1 MSVVKH
7 KIIEE
12 IALIEISN
20 PPVNAISAAV
30 RVGLLETIENL
41 SLNEKIRA
49 IVITAPE
56 RTFLAGADIKEF
68 GKKVDAP
75 ILGKICDKIES
86 LNKIVVASLHG
97 TPLGGGLEVAMS
109 AHYRIAAPNTKV
121 GLPEVLLGILPGAGG
136 TQRLPRLCGVD
147 MALDMMLTGK
157 HVPAKEALSSGI
169 IDEIAENNNTIDNGI
184 EYAKKLVKEGF
195 RPRPTSQIQ
204 NKISDTEETSELIL
218 KFKDTASKKYKNLFS
233 PHAIIRSVEEGLKL
247 DFAEA
252 ILNERKL
259 FEECIESPQRQGL
272 IHSFFAE
279 RANTKIPELKEGKP
293 IELNKIGIIGGG
305 TMGTGI
311 SMAAMN
317 AGFNVIMIEQND
329 EAIQK
334 AKAKINSTYDRSV
347 KLNRITTE
355 QKNKTMD
362 MFSATTN
369 FSDLKDRDLI
379 IEAVFENMDVKKEV
393 FVKLNQIC
401 SQDCILAS
409 NTSYLNVNEIA
420 SVVDNPSRVIGLHFF
435 SPANIMKLLEVVV
448 AEKTSKDTVATA
460 FNLAKQM
467 KKVPVRSGV
476 CDGFIGN
483 RILSKY
489 LVGTY
494 HMVEDGASPFHV
506 DKVIRD
512 FGCAMGIFQVI
523 DLAGGDIGW
532 ATRKRKAPFR
542 HKDDRYVQ
550 IPDRVCER
558 GWFGQKTSKGYYL
571 YGENVDFLTPNPE
584 IEIICEQERKRAGIT
599 PKKFDDTEILDKYI
613 AAMVYEGTKILSEQ
627 IALKPSDIDVVFTN
641 GYGFPKWR
649 GGPMKYA
656 DMIGLD
662 KILKNITKY
671 SEEDPR
677 FWSPPKLLEDLV
689 KQNKNFD
696 SLN

>member
-1 MSVVKH
+1 MTVVKH

-30 RVGLLETIENL
+30 RIGLLETIDNL
-41 SLNEKIRA
+41 SLNENIRA

-334 AKAKINSTYDRSV
+334 AKAKITSTYDRSV

-369 FSDLKDRDLI
+369 FSELKDRDLI
-379 IEAVFENMDVKKEV
+379 IEAVFENMDIKKEV

-448 AEKTSKDTVATA
+448 AEKTSKDTVSTA
-460 FNLAKQM
+460 FNLAKKM
-467 KKVPVRSGV
+467 RKVPVRSGV

-584 IEIICEQERKRAGIT
+584 IEVICKQERKRAGIT
-599 PKKFDDTEILDKYI
+599 PKKFDDKEILDKYI

-662 KILKNITKY
+662 KILKNIQKY
-671 SEEDPR
+671 SEEDAR

>member
-30 RVGLLETIENL
+30 RIGLLETIENL
-41 SLNEKIRA
+41 SINEKIKA

-136 TQRLPRLCGVD
+136 TQRLPRLCGVN

-169 IDEIAENNNTIDNGI
+169 IDKIAENNNTIDNGI
-184 EYAKKLVKEGF
+184 EYAKKLLKDGF
-195 RPRPTSQIQ
+195 KPRPTSQIQ
-204 NKISDTEETSELIL
+204 NKISDTKETSELIL

-247 DFAEA
+247 DFPDA
-252 ILNERKL
+252 ISNERKL

-460 FNLAKQM
+460 FNLAKKM

-613 AAMVYEGTKILSEQ
+613 AAMVYEG
-627 IALKPSDIDVVFTN
+627 N
-641 GYGFPKWR
+641 
-649 GGPMKYA
+649 
-656 DMIGLD
+656 
-662 KILKNITKY
+662 
-671 SEEDPR
+671 
-677 FWSPPKLLEDLV
+677 
-689 KQNKNFD
+689 
-696 SLN
+696 

>member
-12 IALIEISN
+12 IGLIEISN
-20 PPVNAISAAV
+20 PPVNAISAGV
-30 RVGLLETIENL
+30 RIGLLETIENL
-41 SLNEKIRA
+41 SLNEKIKA

-136 TQRLPRLCGVD
+136 TQRLPRLCGVN

-169 IDEIAENNNTIDNGI
+169 IDKIAENNNTIDNGI
-184 EYAKKLVKEGF
+184 EYAKKLLEDGF
-195 RPRPTSQIQ
+195 KTRPTSQIQ
-204 NKISDTEETSELIL
+204 NKISDTKETSELIL

-247 DFAEA
+247 DFPDA
-252 ILNERKL
+252 ISNERKL

-279 RANTKIPELKEGKP
+279 RANTKIPELKDGIP
-293 IELNKIGIIGGG
+293 IEFNKIGIIGGG
-305 TMGTGI
+305 TMGIGI

-317 AGFNVIMIEQND
+317 AGFDVIMVEQND

-334 AKAKINSTYDRSV
+334 AKGKINSTYDRSV

-355 QKNKTMD
+355 QKIKTMD

-448 AEKTSKDTVATA
+448 AKKTSKDTVATA
-460 FNLAKQM
+460 FNLAKKM

-656 DMIGLD
+656 DMIGLN
-662 KILKNITKY
+662 KILKNIKKY

-677 FWSPPKLLEDLV
+677 FWAPPKLLEDLV

>member
-30 RVGLLETIENL
+30 RIGLLETIENL
-41 SLNEKIRA
+41 SLNEKIKA
-49 IVITAPE
+49 IVIAAPE

-136 TQRLPRLCGVD
+136 TQRLPRLCGVN

-184 EYAKKLVKEGF
+184 EYAKKLLKDGF
-195 RPRPTSQIQ
+195 KPRPTSQIQ
-204 NKISDTEETSELIL
+204 NKISDTKEISELIL

-247 DFAEA
+247 DFPDA
-252 ILNERKL
+252 ISNERKL

-305 TMGTGI
+305 TMGSGI

-329 EAIQK
+329 GAIQK
-334 AKAKINSTYDRSV
+334 AKAKI
-347 KLNRITTE
+347 
-355 QKNKTMD
+355 
-362 MFSATTN
+362 
-369 FSDLKDRDLI
+369 
-379 IEAVFENMDVKKEV
+379 
-393 FVKLNQIC
+393 
-401 SQDCILAS
+401 
-409 NTSYLNVNEIA
+409 
-420 SVVDNPSRVIGLHFF
+420 
-435 SPANIMKLLEVVV
+435 
-448 AEKTSKDTVATA
+448 
-460 FNLAKQM
+460 
-467 KKVPVRSGV
+467 
-476 CDGFIGN
+476 
-483 RILSKY
+483 
-489 LVGTY
+489 
-494 HMVEDGASPFHV
+494 
-506 DKVIRD
+506 
-512 FGCAMGIFQVI
+512 
-523 DLAGGDIGW
+523 
-532 ATRKRKAPFR
+532 
-542 HKDDRYVQ
+542 
-550 IPDRVCER
+550 
-558 GWFGQKTSKGYYL
+558 
-571 YGENVDFLTPNPE
+571 
-584 IEIICEQERKRAGIT
+584 
-599 PKKFDDTEILDKYI
+599 
-613 AAMVYEGTKILSEQ
+613 
-627 IALKPSDIDVVFTN
+627 KP
-641 GYGFPKWR
+641 
-649 GGPMKYA
+649 
-656 DMIGLD
+656 
-662 KILKNITKY
+662 
-671 SEEDPR
+671 
-677 FWSPPKLLEDLV
+677 
-689 KQNKNFD
+689 
-696 SLN
+696 

>member
-30 RVGLLETIENL
+30 RIGLLETIENL
-41 SLNEKIRA
+41 SLNEKIKA

-347 KLNRITTE
+347 KLNRITNE
-355 QKNKTMD
+355 QKNKTME
-362 MFSATTN
+362 MFSATTE

-393 FVKLNQIC
+393 FLKLNQIC

-448 AEKTSKDTVATA
+448 AEKTSKDTVSTA
-460 FNLAKQM
+460 FNLAKKM
-467 KKVPVRSGV
+467 RKVPVRSGV

-542 HKDDRYVQ
+542 HKDDRYVE

-584 IEIICEQERKRAGIT
+584 IEVICEQERKRAGIT
-599 PKKFDDTEILDKYI
+599 PKKFDDKEILDKYI

-662 KILKNITKY
+662 KILKNIQKY

>member
-30 RVGLLETIENL
+30 RIGLLETIENL
-41 SLNEKIRA
+41 SINEKIKA

-136 TQRLPRLCGVD
+136 TQRLPRLCGVN

-169 IDEIAENNNTIDNGI
+169 IDKIAENNNTIDNGI
-184 EYAKKLVKEGF
+184 EYAKKLLKDGF
-195 RPRPTSQIQ
+195 KPRPTSQIQ
-204 NKISDTEETSELIL
+204 NKISDTKETSELIL

-247 DFAEA
+247 DFPDA
-252 ILNERKL
+252 ISNERKL

-293 IELNKIGIIGGG
+293 IELNKIGIVGGG

-584 IEIICEQERKRAGIT
+584 IEEICEQERKRAGIT

>member
-1 MSVVKH
+1 MSVIKH

-41 SLNEKIRA
+41 SLNEKIKA

-334 AKAKINSTYDRSV
+334 AKAKITSTYDRSV

-369 FSDLKDRDLI
+369 FSELKDRDLI

-460 FNLAKQM
+460 FNLAKKM
-467 KKVPVRSGV
+467 RKVPVRSGV

-584 IEIICEQERKRAGIT
+584 IEVICEQERKRAGIT
-599 PKKFDDTEILDKYI
+599 PKKFDDKEILDKYI

-662 KILKNITKY
+662 KILKNIQKY

>member
-1 MSVVKH
+1 MSAIKH

-41 SLNEKIRA
+41 SLNEKIKA

-195 RPRPTSQIQ
+195 RPRPTSQLQ

-347 KLNRITTE
+347 KLNRITNE
-355 QKNKTMD
+355 QKNKTME
-362 MFSATTN
+362 MFSATTE

-401 SQDCILAS
+401 RQDCILAS
-409 NTSYLNVNEIA
+409 NTSYLNINEIA

-448 AEKTSKDTVATA
+448 AEKTSKDTVSTA
-460 FNLAKQM
+460 FNLAKKM
-467 KKVPVRSGV
+467 RKVPVRSGV

-542 HKDDRYVQ
+542 HKDDRYVE

-584 IEIICEQERKRAGIT
+584 IEVICEQERKRAGIT
-599 PKKFDDTEILDKYI
+599 PKKFDDKEILDKYI

-662 KILKNITKY
+662 KILKNIQKY

>member
-1 MSVVKH
+1 
-7 KIIEE
+7 
-12 IALIEISN
+12 
-20 PPVNAISAAV
+20 
-30 RVGLLETIENL
+30 
-41 SLNEKIRA
+41 
-49 IVITAPE
+49 
-56 RTFLAGADIKEF
+56 
-68 GKKVDAP
+68 
-75 ILGKICDKIES
+75 
-86 LNKIVVASLHG
+86 
-97 TPLGGGLEVAMS
+97 
-109 AHYRIAAPNTKV
+109 
-121 GLPEVLLGILPGAGG
+121 
-136 TQRLPRLCGVD
+136 
-147 MALDMMLTGK
+147 
-157 HVPAKEALSSGI
+157 
-169 IDEIAENNNTIDNGI
+169 
-184 EYAKKLVKEGF
+184 
-195 RPRPTSQIQ
+195 
-204 NKISDTEETSELIL
+204 
-218 KFKDTASKKYKNLFS
+218 
-233 PHAIIRSVEEGLKL
+233 
-247 DFAEA
+247 
-252 ILNERKL
+252 
-259 FEECIESPQRQGL
+259 
-272 IHSFFAE
+272 
-279 RANTKIPELKEGKP
+279 
-293 IELNKIGIIGGG
+293 
-305 TMGTGI
+305 
-311 SMAAMN
+311 
-317 AGFNVIMIEQND
+317 
-329 EAIQK
+329 
-334 AKAKINSTYDRSV
+334 
-347 KLNRITTE
+347 
-355 QKNKTMD
+355 MD

-369 FSDLKDRDLI
+369 FSELKDRDLI

-448 AEKTSKDTVATA
+448 AEKTSKDTVSTA
-460 FNLAKQM
+460 FNLAKKM
-467 KKVPVRSGV
+467 RKVPVRSGV

-512 FGCAMGIFQVI
+512 FGCAMGILQVI

-542 HKDDRYVQ
+542 HKDDRYVE

-584 IEIICEQERKRAGIT
+584 IEVICEQERKRAGIT
-599 PKKFDDTEILDKYI
+599 PKKFDDKEILDKYI

-662 KILKNITKY
+662 KILKNIKKY

>member
-1 MSVVKH
+1 MSVVEL

-12 IALIEISN
+12 IALVEISN

-30 RVGLLETIENL
+30 RIGLLDAVEEL
-41 SLNEKIRA
+41 ALNEKIKA
-49 IVITAPE
+49 IVIAAPE

-75 ILGKICDKIES
+75 ILGNICDKIES

-157 HVPAKEALSSGI
+157 HVPAKEALSAGI
-169 IDEIAENNNTIDNGI
+169 IDEIADNNNTIDNGI
-184 EYAKKLVKEGF
+184 EYAKKLIKDGF
-195 RPRPTSQIQ
+195 KPRPTSQLQ
-204 NKISDTEETSELIL
+204 NKISDTKEISELIL

-233 PHAIIRSVEEGLKL
+233 PHAIIRSVEEGIKL

-252 ILNERKL
+252 ISNERKL

-279 RANTKIPELKEGKP
+279 RANTKIPELKDGIP
-293 IELNKIGIIGGG
+293 IELKKIGIIGGG

-317 AGFNVIMIEQND
+317 AGFEVIMVEQND

-334 AKAKINSTYDRSV
+334 AKAKINSTYERSV

-355 QKNKTMD
+355 QKQNIMD
-362 MFSATTN
+362 LFSATTD
-369 FSDLKDRDLI
+369 FSDLRDRDLI

-401 SQDCILAS
+401 SKECILAS

-420 SVVDNPSRVIGLHFF
+420 SIVDDPTRVIGLHFF

-460 FNLAKQM
+460 FNLAKKM

-506 DKVIRD
+506 DKVIRE

-542 HKDDRYVQ
+542 HKDDRYVE

-571 YGENVDFLTPNPE
+571 YGEDVPFLTPNPE
-584 IEIICEQERKRAGIT
+584 IEIICEQERERVGIA

-613 AAMVYEGTKILSEQ
+613 AAMVYEGTKILSEK

-662 KILKNITKY
+662 KILKNIQKY

>member
-7 KIIEE
+7 KIIDE

-30 RVGLLETIENL
+30 RIGLLETIE
-41 SLNEKIRA
+41 SLYLDEKIKA

-75 ILGKICDKIES
+75 ILGKICNKIES

-136 TQRLPRLCGVD
+136 TQRLPRLCGVN

-169 IDEIAENNNTIDNGI
+169 IDEIAENNNTIENGI
-184 EYAKKLVKEGF
+184 EYAKKLLKDGF
-195 RPRPTSQIQ
+195 KPRPTSQIQ
-204 NKISDTEETSELIL
+204 NKISDTKETSELIL
-218 KFKDTASKKYKNLFS
+218 KFKGTASKKYKNLFS

-247 DFAEA
+247 DFPDA
-252 ILNERKL
+252 ISNERKL

-279 RANTKIPELKEGKP
+279 RANTKIPELKDGMP
-293 IELNKIGIIGGG
+293 IEINKIGIIGGG

-317 AGFNVIMIEQND
+317 AGFDVIMVEQND

-334 AKAKINSTYDRSV
+334 AKAKINSTYNRSV
-347 KLNRITTE
+347 KLNRITNE
-355 QKNKTMD
+355 QKNKTME
-362 MFSATTN
+362 MFSATTE

-393 FVKLNQIC
+393 FMKLNQIC
-401 SQDCILAS
+401 RQDCILAS

-420 SVVDNPSRVIGLHFF
+420 SIVDNPSRVIGLHFF

-448 AEKTSKDTVATA
+448 AEKTYKDTVATA
-460 FNLAKQM
+460 FNLAKKM
-467 KKVPVRSGV
+467 RKVPVRSGV

-506 DKVIRD
+506 DKVIRG

-584 IEIICEQERKRAGIT
+584 IEIICEQERKRVGIT
-599 PKKFDDTEILDKYI
+599 PKKFDDKEILDKYI

-662 KILKNITKY
+662 KILKNIQKY

-677 FWSPPKLLEDLV
+677 FWASPRLLEDLV

>member
-41 SLNEKIRA
+41 SLNEKIKA

-136 TQRLPRLCGVD
+136 TQRLPRLCGVN

-204 NKISDTEETSELIL
+204 NKISDTKETSELIL

-369 FSDLKDRDLI
+369 FSELKDRDLI

-467 KKVPVRSGV
+467 RKVPVRSGV

-584 IEIICEQERKRAGIT
+584 IEVICEQERKRAGIT
-599 PKKFDDTEILDKYI
+599 PKKFDDKEILDKYI

-662 KILKNITKY
+662 KILKNILKY

>member
-1 MSVVKH
+1 MSVIKH

-41 SLNEKIRA
+41 SLNEKIKA

-334 AKAKINSTYDRSV
+334 AKAKIISTYDRSV

-369 FSDLKDRDLI
+369 FSELKDRDLI

-460 FNLAKQM
+460 FNLAKKM
-467 KKVPVRSGV
+467 RKVPVRSGV

-483 RILSKY
+483 RVLSKY

-542 HKDDRYVQ
+542 HKDDRYVE

-584 IEIICEQERKRAGIT
+584 IEVICEQERKRAGIT
-599 PKKFDDTEILDKYI
+599 PKKFDDKEILDKYI

-662 KILKNITKY
+662 KILKNIQKY

>member
-41 SLNEKIRA
+41 SLNEKIKA

-334 AKAKINSTYDRSV
+334 AKAKITSTYDRSV

-369 FSDLKDRDLI
+369 FSELKDRDLI

-448 AEKTSKDTVATA
+448 AEKTSKDTVSTA
-460 FNLAKQM
+460 FNLAKKM
-467 KKVPVRSGV
+467 RKVPVRSGV

-584 IEIICEQERKRAGIT
+584 IEVICEQERKRAGIT
-599 PKKFDDTEILDKYI
+599 PKKFDDKEILDKYI

-662 KILKNITKY
+662 KILKNIQKY

>member
-1 MSVVKH
+1 MSVIKH

-41 SLNEKIRA
+41 SLNEKIKA

-169 IDEIAENNNTIDNGI
+169 IDEIAENNNTIDNGV

-334 AKAKINSTYDRSV
+334 AKAKITSTFDRSV

-369 FSDLKDRDLI
+369 FSELKDRDLI

-448 AEKTSKDTVATA
+448 AEKTSKDTVSTA

-467 KKVPVRSGV
+467 RKVPVRSGV

-489 LVGTY
+489 LIGTY

-584 IEIICEQERKRAGIT
+584 IEVICEQERKRAGIT
-599 PKKFDDTEILDKYI
+599 PKKFDDKEILDKYI

-662 KILKNITKY
+662 KILKNIKKY

>member
-1 MSVVKH
+1 MTVVKH
-7 KIIEE
+7 SISDD

-30 RVGLLETIENL
+30 RIELLQTIETL
-41 SLNEKIRA
+41 ALEKSIKA

-68 GKKVDAP
+68 GKDIDAP
-75 ILGKICDKIES
+75 ILSEICDKIES
-86 LNKIVVASLHG
+86 VDKIVVASLHG

-136 TQRLPRLCGVD
+136 TQRLPRLSGVS

-157 HVPAKEALSSGI
+157 HVPVREAFENGI
-169 IDEIAENNNTIDNGI
+169 VDEIAQDNKSIDNGI
-184 EYAKKLVKEGF
+184 AYAKKLIKEGAKI
-195 RPRPTSQIQ
+195 RPTS
-204 NKISDTEETSELIL
+204 KIDDKIKNIEEIKSVIN
-218 KFKDTASKKYKNLFS
+218 KFKSEALKKYKNLFS
-233 PHAIIRSVEEGLKL
+233 PHAIITSVDEGLSL
-247 DFAEA
+247 DFPEA
-252 ILNERKL
+252 IKNERRL
-259 FEECIESPQRQGL
+259 FKECIKSTQREGL
-272 IHSFFAE
+272 IHSFFSE
-279 RANTKIPELKEGKP
+279 RAITKIPELASGKP
-293 IELNKIGIIGGG
+293 AELKNIGVIGGG

-317 AGFNVIMIEQND
+317 AGYNVIMIEQNQG
-329 EAIQK
+329 AIDK
-334 AKAKINSTYDRSV
+334 ALEKINSTYERNV
-347 KLNRITTE
+347 KLGRITSD
-355 QKNKTMD
+355 QKQQIMNL
-362 MFSATTN
+362 FSATIDMKELN
-369 FSDLKDRDLI
+369 NRDLI
-379 IEAVFENMDVKKEV
+379 IEAVFENMEVKKEV
-393 FVKLNQIC
+393 FIKLNDIC
-401 SQDCILAS
+401 NKSCILAS
-409 NTSYLNVNEIA
+409 NTSYLDVNEI
-420 SVVDNPSRVIGLHFF
+420 STVVDNPSRVIGLHFF

-448 AEKTSKDTVATA
+448 ADKTSEDTVATA
-460 FNLAKQM
+460 FMLAKKM

-494 HMVEDGASPFHV
+494 HMVEDGASPFHI
-506 DKVIRD
+506 DKVLRE
-512 FGCAMGIFQVI
+512 FGCAMGVFQVI

-542 HKDDRYVQ
+542 HKDDRYVE
-550 IPDRVCER
+550 IADRVCEK

-571 YGENVDFLTPNPE
+571 YGEDIDFLTPNPE
-584 IEIICEQERKRAGIT
+584 IEVICSSERERAGII
-599 PKKFDDTEILDKYI
+599 PKTFSDQEILDRYI
-613 AAMVYEGTKILSEQ
+613 AAMVYEGTKILQEK
-627 IALKPSDIDVVFTN
+627 IAIRPSDIDVVFTN

-662 KILKNITKY
+662 KILLNIQKF
-671 SEEDPR
+671 SEADSR
-677 FWSPPKLLEDLV
+677 FWSPPQLLIDLV
-689 KQNKNFD
+689 DKNKNFD

>member
-41 SLNEKIRA
+41 SLNEKIKA

-334 AKAKINSTYDRSV
+334 AKAKITSTYDRSV

-369 FSDLKDRDLI
+369 FSELKDRDLI

-448 AEKTSKDTVATA
+448 AEKTSKDTVSTA
-460 FNLAKQM
+460 FNLAKKM
-467 KKVPVRSGV
+467 RKVPVRSGV

-584 IEIICEQERKRAGIT
+584 IEVICEQERKRAGIT
-599 PKKFDDTEILDKYI
+599 PKKFDDKEILDKYI

-662 KILKNITKY
+662 KILKNILKY

>member
-20 PPVNAISAAV
+20 PPVNAISASV

-41 SLNEKIRA
+41 SLNEKIKA

-279 RANTKIPELKEGKP
+279 RANTKIPELKDGKP

-334 AKAKINSTYDRSV
+334 AKAKITSTYDRSV

-369 FSDLKDRDLI
+369 FSELEDRDLI

-448 AEKTSKDTVATA
+448 AEKTSKDTVSTA
-460 FNLAKQM
+460 FNLAKKM
-467 KKVPVRSGV
+467 RKVPVRSGV

-584 IEIICEQERKRAGIT
+584 IEVICEQERKRVGIT
-599 PKKFDDTEILDKYI
+599 PKKFDDKEILDKYI

-662 KILKNITKY
+662 KILKNIQKY

>member
-1 MSVVKH
+1 MSVVEL

-12 IALIEISN
+12 IALVEISN

-30 RVGLLETIENL
+30 RIGLLDAVEEL
-41 SLNEKIRA
+41 ALNEKIKA
-49 IVITAPE
+49 IVIAAPE

-75 ILGKICDKIES
+75 ILGNICDKIES

-157 HVPAKEALSSGI
+157 HVPAKEALSAGI
-169 IDEIAENNNTIDNGI
+169 IDEIADNNNTIDNGI
-184 EYAKKLVKEGF
+184 EYAKKLIKDGF
-195 RPRPTSQIQ
+195 KPRPTSQLQ
-204 NKISDTEETSELIL
+204 NKISDTKEISELIL

-233 PHAIIRSVEEGLKL
+233 PHAIIRSVEEGIKL

-252 ILNERKL
+252 ISNERKL

-279 RANTKIPELKEGKP
+279 RANTKIPELKDGTP
-293 IELNKIGIIGGG
+293 INLKKIGIIGGG

-317 AGFNVIMIEQND
+317 AGFEVIMVEQND

-334 AKAKINSTYDRSV
+334 AKAKINSTYERSV

-355 QKNKTMD
+355 QKQKIMD
-362 MFSATTN
+362 LFSATTD
-369 FSDLKDRDLI
+369 FSDLRDRDLI

-401 SQDCILAS
+401 SKECILAS

-420 SVVDNPSRVIGLHFF
+420 SIVDDPTRVIGLHFF

-460 FNLAKQM
+460 FNLAKKM

-506 DKVIRD
+506 DKVIRE

-542 HKDDRYVQ
+542 HKDDRYVE

-571 YGENVDFLTPNPE
+571 YGEDVPFLTPNPE
-584 IEIICEQERKRAGIT
+584 IEIICEQERERVGIA

-613 AAMVYEGTKILSEQ
+613 AAMVYEGTKILSEK

-662 KILKNITKY
+662 KILKNIQKY

>member
-1 MSVVKH
+1 MSVVTH

-30 RVGLLETIENL
+30 RIGLLETIENL
-41 SLNEKIRA
+41 SINEKIKA

-136 TQRLPRLCGVD
+136 TQRLPRLCGVN

-169 IDEIAENNNTIDNGI
+169 IDKIAENNNTIDNGI
-184 EYAKKLVKEGF
+184 EYAKKLLKDGF
-195 RPRPTSQIQ
+195 KPRPTSQIQ
-204 NKISDTEETSELIL
+204 NKISDTKETSELIL

-460 FNLAKQM
+460 FNLAKKM
-467 KKVPVRSGV
+467 RKVPVRSGV

-584 IEIICEQERKRAGIT
+584 IEVICEQERKRAGIT

>member
-1 MSVVKH
+1 MTPVKY
-7 KIIEE
+7 KILDE
-12 IALIEISN
+12 IAVVEISN

-30 RVGLLETIENL
+30 RIGLLETIEEL
-41 SLNEKIRA
+41 SSNEKIKA

-75 ILGKICDKIES
+75 ILGKICDKIEG

-136 TQRLPRLCGVD
+136 TQRLPRLCGVH

-157 HVPAKEALSSGI
+157 HVPAKDALIAGI
-169 IDEIAENNNTIDNGI
+169 IDVIAEDNNTIENGV
-184 EYAKKLVKEGF
+184 EYAKKLIKDGF
-195 RPRPTSQIQ
+195 KPRPTSHIE
-204 NKISDTEETSELIL
+204 NKISDPKEANEHLQE
-218 KFKDTASKKYKNLFS
+218 FKEIASKKYKNLFS
-233 PHAIIRSVEEGLKL
+233 PQAIIRSVEEGLKL
-247 DFAEA
+247 DFSEA

-259 FEECIESPQRQGL
+259 FEECIQSPQRQGL

-279 RANTKIPELKEGKP
+279 RANAKIPELKDSKP
-293 IELNKIGIIGGG
+293 IILNKIGIIGGG

-317 AGFNVIMIEQND
+317 AGFDVIMLEQND
-329 EAIQK
+329 EAIEK
-334 AKAKINSTYDRSV
+334 AKTKINSTYDRSV

-355 QKNKTMD
+355 QKQKTID
-362 MFSATTN
+362 MFSVTKD

-401 SQDCILAS
+401 SKNCILAS
-409 NTSYLNVNEIA
+409 NTSYLNINEIA
-420 SVVDNPSRVIGLHFF
+420 SVVDDPSRVVGLHFF

-448 AEKTSKDTVATA
+448 AKKTSRDTVATA
-460 FNLAKQM
+460 FNLAKRM
-467 KKVPVRSGV
+467 KKIPVRSGV

-542 HKDDRYVQ
+542 HKDDRYVE

-571 YGENVDFLTPNPE
+571 YGENIGFLTPNPE
-584 IEIICEQERKRAGIT
+584 IEIICEEERKRVGIKS
-599 PKKFDDTEILDKYI
+599 KKFEDEEILDKYI
-613 AAMVYEGTKILSEQ
+613 AAMVYEGTKILSEK
-627 IALKPSDIDVVFTN
+627 IALRPSDIDVVFTN

-656 DMIGLD
+656 DMVGLD
-662 KILKNITKY
+662 KILKNIQRY

-677 FWSPPKLLEDLV
+677 FWAPPKLLEDLV
-689 KQNKNFD
+689 KHNKNFD

>member
-1 MSVVKH
+1 MSVIKH

-41 SLNEKIRA
+41 SLNEKIKA

-204 NKISDTEETSELIL
+204 NKISDTKETSELIL

-247 DFAEA
+247 DFPEA
-252 ILNERKL
+252 ISNERKL

-347 KLNRITTE
+347 KLNRITNE

-448 AEKTSKDTVATA
+448 AEKTSKDTVSTA
-460 FNLAKQM
+460 FNLAKKM
-467 KKVPVRSGV
+467 RKVPVRSGV

-584 IEIICEQERKRAGIT
+584 IEVICEQERKRAGIT
-599 PKKFDDTEILDKYI
+599 PKKFDDKEILDKYI

-662 KILKNITKY
+662 KILKNIQKY

>member
-12 IALIEISN
+12 IALIEIYN

-30 RVGLLETIENL
+30 RIGLLETIENL
-41 SLNEKIRA
+41 SLNEKIKA

-136 TQRLPRLCGVD
+136 TQRLPRLCGVN

-169 IDEIAENNNTIDNGI
+169 IDEIAENSNTIDNGI
-184 EYAKKLVKEGF
+184 EYAKKLIKDGF
-195 RPRPTSQIQ
+195 KPRPTSQIKS
-204 NKISDTEETSELIL
+204 KINDTKEISELIL

-247 DFAEA
+247 DFPEA

-305 TMGTGI
+305 TMGSGI

-369 FSDLKDRDLI
+369 FADLKDRDLI
-379 IEAVFENMDVKKEV
+379 IEAVFENMDIKKEV
-393 FVKLNQIC
+393 FVKLNEIC
-401 SQDCILAS
+401 SKDCILAS

-460 FNLAKQM
+460 FNLAKKM
-467 KKVPVRSGV
+467 RKVPVRSGV

-542 HKDDRYVQ
+542 HKDDRYVE

-558 GWFGQKTSKGYYL
+558 GL
-571 YGENVDFLTPNPE
+571 V
-584 IEIICEQERKRAGIT
+584 
-599 PKKFDDTEILDKYI
+599 
-613 AAMVYEGTKILSEQ
+613 
-627 IALKPSDIDVVFTN
+627 
-641 GYGFPKWR
+641 
-649 GGPMKYA
+649 
-656 DMIGLD
+656 
-662 KILKNITKY
+662 
-671 SEEDPR
+671 
-677 FWSPPKLLEDLV
+677 WS
-689 KQNKNFD
+689 KNFKRILFIWRKCRF
-696 SLN
+696 SNA

>member
-1 MSVVKH
+1 MSVVEL

-30 RVGLLETIENL
+30 RIGLLDAVEEL
-41 SLNEKIRA
+41 ALNEKIKA
-49 IVITAPE
+49 IVIAAPE

-75 ILGKICDKIES
+75 ILGNICDKIES

-157 HVPAKEALSSGI
+157 HVPAKEALSAGI
-169 IDEIAENNNTIDNGI
+169 IDEIADNNNTIDNGI
-184 EYAKKLVKEGF
+184 EYAKKLIKDGF
-195 RPRPTSQIQ
+195 KPRPTSQLQ
-204 NKISDTEETSELIL
+204 NKISDTKEISELIL

-233 PHAIIRSVEEGLKL
+233 PHAIIRSVEEGIKL

-252 ILNERKL
+252 ISNERKL

-279 RANTKIPELKEGKP
+279 RANTKIPELKDGTP
-293 IELNKIGIIGGG
+293 INLKKIGIIGGG

-317 AGFNVIMIEQND
+317 AGFEVIMVEQND

-334 AKAKINSTYDRSV
+334 AKAKINSTYERSV

-355 QKNKTMD
+355 QKQNIMD
-362 MFSATTN
+362 LFSATTD
-369 FSDLKDRDLI
+369 FSDLRDRDLI

-401 SQDCILAS
+401 SKECILAS

-420 SVVDNPSRVIGLHFF
+420 SIVDDPTRVIGLHFF

-460 FNLAKQM
+460 FNLAKKM

-542 HKDDRYVQ
+542 HKDDRYVE

-571 YGENVDFLTPNPE
+571 YGEDVPFLTPNPE
-584 IEIICEQERKRAGIT
+584 IEIICEQERERVGIA

-613 AAMVYEGTKILSEQ
+613 AAMVYEGTKILSEK

-662 KILKNITKY
+662 KILKNIQKY

>member
-7 KIIEE
+7 KIIDE

-30 RVGLLETIENL
+30 RIGLLETIE
-41 SLNEKIRA
+41 SLYLDEKIKA

-75 ILGKICDKIES
+75 ILGKICNKIES

-136 TQRLPRLCGVD
+136 TQRLPRLCGVN

-169 IDEIAENNNTIDNGI
+169 IDEIAENNNTIENGI
-184 EYAKKLVKEGF
+184 EYAKKLLKDGF
-195 RPRPTSQIQ
+195 KPRPTSQIQ
-204 NKISDTEETSELIL
+204 NKISDTKETSELIL
-218 KFKDTASKKYKNLFS
+218 KFKGTASKKYKNLFS

-247 DFAEA
+247 DFPDA
-252 ILNERKL
+252 ISNERKL

-279 RANTKIPELKEGKP
+279 RANTKIPELKDGMP
-293 IELNKIGIIGGG
+293 IEINKIGIIGGG

-317 AGFNVIMIEQND
+317 AGFDVIMVEQND

-334 AKAKINSTYDRSV
+334 AKAKINSTYNRSV
-347 KLNRITTE
+347 KLNRITNE
-355 QKNKTMD
+355 QKNKTME
-362 MFSATTN
+362 MFSATTE

-393 FVKLNQIC
+393 FMKLNQIC
-401 SQDCILAS
+401 RQDCILAS

-448 AEKTSKDTVATA
+448 AEKTYKDTVATA
-460 FNLAKQM
+460 FNLAKKM
-467 KKVPVRSGV
+467 RKVPVRSGV

-506 DKVIRD
+506 DKVIRG

-584 IEIICEQERKRAGIT
+584 IEIICEQERKRVGIT
-599 PKKFDDTEILDKYI
+599 PKKFDDKEILDKYI

-662 KILKNITKY
+662 KILKNIQKY

-677 FWSPPKLLEDLV
+677 FWASPRLLEDLV